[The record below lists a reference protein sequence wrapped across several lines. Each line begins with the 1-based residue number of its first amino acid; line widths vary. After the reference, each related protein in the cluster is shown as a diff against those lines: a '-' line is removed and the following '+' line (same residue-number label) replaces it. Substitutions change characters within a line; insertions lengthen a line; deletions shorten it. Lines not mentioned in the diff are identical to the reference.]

1 MADST
6 TITTE
11 EKTPKAA
18 KQDAQSPKASKKT
31 WWKGIKSE
39 FKRITWPSR
48 DTVVKETSAVI
59 VISVI
64 LGLIISLIDTVLR
77 FGLDFI
83 M

>member
-6 TITTE
+6 TKTT
-11 EKTPKAA
+11 AA
-18 KQDAQSPKASKKT
+18 KPAKDDAPKTGKKS

-39 FKRITWPSR
+39 FKRISWPAR
-48 DTVVKETSAVI
+48 ETVVKETSAVI

-64 LGLIISLIDTVLR
+64 LGLVISLIDTVLR

>member
-6 TITTE
+6 KKTST
-11 EKTPKAA
+11 EKTKDEAPKAA
-18 KQDAQSPKASKKT
+18 KKS

-39 FKRITWPSR
+39 FKKISWPSR
-48 DTVVKETSAVI
+48 GTVVKETSAVI

-64 LGLIISLIDTVLR
+64 LGLIISLIDTVLQ
-77 FGLDFI
+77 FGLNFI

>member
-6 TITTE
+6 TKTTAVKPAKDE
-11 EKTPKAA
+11 APKAA
-18 KQDAQSPKASKKT
+18 KKS

-39 FKRITWPSR
+39 FKKISWPGR
-48 DTVVKETSAVI
+48 ETVVKETSAVI

-64 LGLIISLIDTVLR
+64 LGLVISLIDTILR